1 MKERSVQDQQWLQQK
16 QENERSNR
24 LLLSDCFYK
33 GKFFREGLIN
43 RETFNQIAKRSMRRI
58 TVDGK

>member
-1 MKERSVQDQQWLQQK
+1 MKERSEQDQLWLQQK

-24 LLLSDCFYK
+24 LILSDCFYK

-43 RETFNQIAKRSMRRI
+43 RQTFSQIIKRSMRRI
-58 TVDGK
+58 TSDGK